1 MSFTIQYMN
10 DILSLMYE
18 HFFGLKERPF
28 NVTSDPAFLF
38 FSRRHKEALAHLIY
52 GINER
57 KGFLEITGEIG
68 TGKTTLCKALLNS
81 LNNETKTT
89 LILNPDL
96 SKIQLLKAILQDLG
110 INSEKNTTIEL
121 TNQLNDFLIRQL
133 YIGNNV
139 VLIIDEAQNLKPA
152 MLEQVRLLSNLE
164 TTKEK
169 LLQIVL
175 VGQPEL
181 RDKLQS
187 PRLRQLRQRI
197 SVRYHILPL
206 EQNEIGTYINHRLC
220 IAGGNDGAISFA
232 EDAIREIFNY
242 SSGIPR
248 VINIVC
254 DKTLLAAFVQES
266 RTITKSLV
274 TKCIRE
280 LEGNDGGSL

>member
-1 MSFTIQYMN
+1 
-10 DILSLMYE
+10 MYE
-18 HFFGLKERPF
+18 QFFGLKEKPF

-38 FSRRHKEALAHLIY
+38 FSRRHKEAFSHLLY

-81 LNNETKTT
+81 LNRETRTT

-96 SKIQLLKAILQDLG
+96 SKLQLLQAILQDLG
-110 INSEKNTTIEL
+110 ISSEKNTAIEL
-121 TNQLNDFLIRQL
+121 INKLNAFLIQQL
-133 YIGNNV
+133 FLGNNV
-139 VLIIDEAQNLKPA
+139 VLIIDEAQNLRPA
-152 MLEQVRLLSNLE
+152 LLEQVRLLSNLE

-181 RDKLQS
+181 REKLQS
-187 PRLRQLRQRI
+187 PQLRQLRQRI

-206 EQNEIGTYINHRLC
+206 EETEISTYINHRLRV
-220 IAGGNDGAISFA
+220 AGDHHRIIHFK
-232 EDAIREIFNY
+232 EDALQEIYEY
-242 SSGIPR
+242 SAGIPR
-248 VINIVC
+248 VINILC

-266 RTITKSLV
+266 CSITKSLV
-274 TKCIRE
+274 IKCIRE
-280 LEGNDGGSL
+280 LEGNDGGPL